1 MEDEALDR
9 EKIYRTNGL
18 EVMMV
23 MKHFKMMVRKQA
35 R

>member
-9 EKIYRTNGL
+9 EKSYRTNGL

-23 MKHFKMMVRKQA
+23 MKHFKMVVCKQVR
-35 R
+35 